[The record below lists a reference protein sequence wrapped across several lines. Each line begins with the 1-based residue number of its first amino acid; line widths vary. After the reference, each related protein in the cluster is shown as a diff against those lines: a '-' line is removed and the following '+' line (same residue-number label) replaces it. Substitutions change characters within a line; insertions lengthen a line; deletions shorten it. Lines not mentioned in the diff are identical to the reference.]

1 MTQEQF
7 SEKVDILVDNY
18 RKIERGRI
26 NCTVETLDR
35 LAEALGVK
43 IADLFTEPTNR
54 EVRKGRPPKST

>member
-1 MTQEQF
+1 MTQEGF
-7 SEKVDILVDNY
+7 AERVEILVDNY

-26 NCTVETLDR
+26 NCTVDTLDR

-54 EVRKGRPPKST
+54 QVRKGRPPKPT